1 MVYLVA
7 CLYIL
12 YIYLKSYKTIT
23 TNGFIF
29 IYTQGALHIQ
39 SICNWVQLEVHT
51 RGFGRIDH
59 KKSPYQIWEGK
70 AFHHGHKSNTRA
82 CGRANPFPKTL
93 ENEPVTSD
101 HVQVW
106 KTYSSYIFLICWK
119 WKHASPRREHVIPDA
134 HFRAFNHGMGLQHSA
149 HSSASKQAWNQT
161 ESRQLHLPDPHNR
174 PAGSPRLCA
183 SCPWTFG
190 LGAGEAGNRVI
201 WALGQMGITT
211 PWYLINRGF

>member
-1 MVYLVA
+1 MICQKNEAIAACIYIAYISTGRNPHVGFRWTTTASVSVCTLADHRSINTMVISTWDAEQEGLTKKTLQIWITPGSNWSTLLLFILLV
-7 CLYIL
+7 LSWFILLHVYIFC
-12 YIYLKSYKTIT
+12 IYLKSYKTIT

-93 ENEPVTSD
+93 ENEPGTSD

-106 KTYSSYIFLICWK
+106 KHIALIFSWFVENENM
-119 WKHASPRREHVIPDA
+119 H
-134 HFRAFNHGMGLQHSA
+134 
-149 HSSASKQAWNQT
+149 
-161 ESRQLHLPDPHNR
+161 LH
-174 PAGSPRLCA
+174 
-183 SCPWTFG
+183 
-190 LGAGEAGNRVI
+190 AGN
-201 WALGQMGITT
+201 M
-211 PWYLINRGF
+211 

>member
-1 MVYLVA
+1 MKRQLHAYIYIYSIYIKWTESPCWFPLNHHCLRQRLHVGRPQKHQHHGDQHLGRRAGRADQENIANLNHPRFKLENFTFVYSACFILVYLVA

-12 YIYLKSYKTIT
+12 HIYLKSYKTIT

-82 CGRANPFPKTL
+82 CGRANPFPITL
-93 ENEPVTSD
+93 ENEPGTSD
-101 HVQVW
+101 HVQV
-106 KTYSSYIFLICWK
+106 
-119 WKHASPRREHVIPDA
+119 
-134 HFRAFNHGMGLQHSA
+134 
-149 HSSASKQAWNQT
+149 
-161 ESRQLHLPDPHNR
+161 
-174 PAGSPRLCA
+174 
-183 SCPWTFG
+183 
-190 LGAGEAGNRVI
+190 
-201 WALGQMGITT
+201 
-211 PWYLINRGF
+211 